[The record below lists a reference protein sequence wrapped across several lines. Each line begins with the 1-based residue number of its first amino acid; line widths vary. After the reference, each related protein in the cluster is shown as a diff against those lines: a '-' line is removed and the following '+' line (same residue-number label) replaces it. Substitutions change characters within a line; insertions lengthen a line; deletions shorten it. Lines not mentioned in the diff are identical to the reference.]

1 MSGQKGNNMAK
12 KYPSTKEAEQQRVS
26 ASNIKDEEPDFIAGA
41 PNYDKFTG
49 WTTEEVLVF
58 LNID

>member
-1 MSGQKGNNMAK
+1 MSKRK
-12 KYPSTKEAEQQRVS
+12 KTYPATKEAEKQRS
-26 ASNIKDEEPDFIAGA
+26 AQEHKQYEAEEPDMIDNA

-49 WTTEEVLVF
+49 WTAEEVLVF

>member
-1 MSGQKGNNMAK
+1 MAK
-12 KYPSTKEAEQQRVS
+12 KYPCTKEAEQQR
-26 ASNIKDEEPDFIAGA
+26 ASSSGIKDEEPDFIAGA

-49 WTTEEVLVF
+49 WTAEEVLVF

>member
-1 MSGQKGNNMAK
+1 MKE
-12 KYPSTKEAEQQRVS
+12 KYPGIEEAEQQRIASS
-26 ASNIKDEEPDFIAGA
+26 AIADDEPDFIGGA

-49 WTTEEVLVF
+49 WTAEEVLVF